1 MHQTSDELL
10 VCGYIL
16 VSMIGGF
23 VVVVPLADLHR
34 SAPTS
39 HCVSA

>member
-1 MHQTSDELL
+1 MHRTSDELL

-16 VSMIGGF
+16 VNMIGGS
-23 VVVVPLADLHR
+23 VVVVPLAEFHC